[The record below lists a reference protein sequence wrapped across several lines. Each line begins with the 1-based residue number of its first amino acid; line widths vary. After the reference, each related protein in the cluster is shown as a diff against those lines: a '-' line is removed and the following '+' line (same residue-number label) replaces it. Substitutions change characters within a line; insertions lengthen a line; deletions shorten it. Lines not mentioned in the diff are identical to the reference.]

1 MIATAPD
8 QVNLANGLL
17 NLIKELVTRGE
28 DM

>member
-17 NLIKELVTRGE
+17 NLMKELVMRGE